1 MSKLPVEKI
10 TANVKNK
17 LSKLLLV
24 ICRCKTCPLEL
35 SRFIPL
41 SIIYSNSSQTVSRT
55 RMQYTVDHQSS
66 LLNSLRH
73 LTLLTI

>member
-35 SRFIPL
+35 SRFIMFIPL
-41 SIIYSNSSQTVSRT
+41 SIIYSNSSQIVSRT

-66 LLNSLRH
+66 LLY
-73 LTLLTI
+73 

>member
-41 SIIYSNSSQTVSRT
+41 SIIYSNSSQIVSRT
-55 RMQYTVDHQSS
+55 YAYAIYCRSPKQF
-66 LLNSLRH
+66 
-73 LTLLTI
+73 TLLIY